1 MIILLLIFHDY
12 LPAVH
17 ADMGGGKIGHAGD
30 HKIVLQ
36 QGHAPLP
43 FPQEGASLLRAPDQR
58 LPAAEPPRL
67 HFLPARRAVQ
77 KNAPLSQIGTRFRP
91 RIPFLKREPS
101 RCWRLRRQ
109 LRSPSGRTNCGS
121 RLKAKKKPVR
131 HMEKALK
138 AFSIAFRAFSELA
151 RKEGFEPSH
160 VVWTSTP
167 LAGEPLRPLGYFRI
181 GRMKYIYGLK
191 NGGESGIRTHGCSR
205 IAGFQDRFL
214 KPLGHLS
221 QSVLGA
227 GLILPRLSQF
237 VNG

>member
-1 MIILLLIFHDY
+1 MQVTAKSSSSRDTSPFRFRRMERPFSGLQTSGCLPLSHPGSISFPHD
-12 LPAVH
+12 
-17 ADMGGGKIGHAGD
+17 G
-30 HKIVLQ
+30 Q
-36 QGHAPLP
+36 
-43 FPQEGASLLRAPDQR
+43 FT
-58 LPAAEPPRL
+58 
-67 HFLPARRAVQ
+67 
-77 KNAPLSQIGTRFRP
+77 KNAPLSQSGTHFRP
-91 RIPFLKREPS
+91 VPPFLKREPS

-109 LRSPSGRTNCGS
+109 LRSPSARTNCGS

-131 HMEKALK
+131 RMEKALK

-221 QSVLGA
+221 QSVSGA
-227 GLILPRLSQF
+227 VSMLPRHAYF
-237 VNG
+237 VNRYF

>member
-1 MIILLLIFHDY
+1 MR
-12 LPAVH
+12 
-17 ADMGGGKIGHAGD
+17 
-30 HKIVLQ
+30 
-36 QGHAPLP
+36 
-43 FPQEGASLLRAPDQR
+43 PQKQDAS
-58 LPAAEPPRL
+58 PPR
-67 HFLPARRAVQ
+67 
-77 KNAPLSQIGTRFRP
+77 PLS
-91 RIPFLKREPS
+91 LKREPS
-101 RCWRLRRQ
+101 RCWRLGRQ

-121 RLKAKKKPVR
+121 CLKAKKKPVR
-131 HMEKALK
+131 RMEKALK

-221 QSVLGA
+221 QSVLGTFC
-227 GLILPRLSQF
+227 ILPHYLGLVNYKMLFLHGRF
-237 VNG
+237 VI

>member
-1 MIILLLIFHDY
+1 MQIWAAGKSVMQVTTKSSSSRDTPPFRFHRRGRPFSGLQTSGC
-12 LPAVH
+12 LPLSH
-17 ADMGGGKIGHAGD
+17 PGSISFPHDGQFTKS
-30 HKIVLQ
+30 
-36 QGHAPLP
+36 APLLTKRDP
-43 FPQEGASLLRAPDQR
+43 LPLRTP
-58 LPAAEPPRL
+58 
-67 HFLPARRAVQ
+67 
-77 KNAPLSQIGTRFRP
+77 S
-91 RIPFLKREPS
+91 LKREPS
-101 RCWRLRRQ
+101 RCWRPSRQ

-121 RLKAKKKPVR
+121 CLKAKKKPVR
-131 HMEKALK
+131 RMEKALK

-167 LAGEPLRPLGYFRI
+167 LAGEPLRPLGYFRM
-181 GRMKYIYGLK
+181 GRKTACPVLK
-191 NGGESGIRTHGCSR
+191 NGGESGIRTHGCLR

-227 GLILPRLSQF
+227 GPILPRLSQF

>member
-1 MIILLLIFHDY
+1 
-12 LPAVH
+12 
-17 ADMGGGKIGHAGD
+17 
-30 HKIVLQ
+30 
-36 QGHAPLP
+36 
-43 FPQEGASLLRAPDQR
+43 
-58 LPAAEPPRL
+58 
-67 HFLPARRAVQ
+67 
-77 KNAPLSQIGTRFRP
+77 
-91 RIPFLKREPS
+91 
-101 RCWRLRRQ
+101 
-109 LRSPSGRTNCGS
+109 
-121 RLKAKKKPVR
+121 
-131 HMEKALK
+131 MEKALK